1 MQQRGGWVPRH
12 PFHVGPAVV
21 CVLLDCCS
29 LISFPVRCAVPHSRT
44 GGQRHLHLLRADFAT
59 GDAIHRAFEIDLVGK
74 ILMADKHRVRLE
86 AGASS
91 PTVLLFYIS
100 PALAS
105 SHQSGNSVFLSHH
118 SSFSLQLHLV

>member
-74 ILMADKHRVRLE
+74 ILMADKVNGRSCWPCNPVCSLCDQTMGTAEHLC
-86 AGASS
+86 
-91 PTVLLFYIS
+91 
-100 PALAS
+100 
-105 SHQSGNSVFLSHH
+105 
-118 SSFSLQLHLV
+118 LQLQCTFAQGGLDQG